1 MDNKIIEMAKP
12 AAWLG
17 GVEGWTFNSYE
28 ELETFAKLV
37 EQNKIK
43 EIADKCEKLPFGD
56 TAQSFAAWIREQ

>member
-1 MDNKIIEMAKP
+1 MDNKIIEMARQAKLP
-12 AAWLG
+12 
-17 GVEGWTFNSYE
+17 NSDLYHGN
-28 ELETFAKLV
+28 LEAFAKLV